1 MADQSTQET
10 SAQATPA
17 AKFAAGGPSQSVSKG
32 ETTGKP
38 LPTPAG
44 IREKV
49 DELYERYGDDFRRL
63 R

>member
-1 MADQSTQET
+1 MEDQSAQET
-10 SAQATPA
+10 PVQAKST
-17 AKFAAGGPSQSVSKG
+17 AKLAVEGPSQAGNKG
-32 ETTGKP
+32 ETTAKP
-38 LPTPAG
+38 LPTPGG

>member
-1 MADQSTQET
+1 MEDQSTQET
-10 SAQATPA
+10 PVQAKPT
-17 AKFAAGGPSQSVSKG
+17 AKFAAEGPSQTGNKG

-38 LPTPAG
+38 LPTPGG